1 LNKYTNLG
9 SGRKGCRGLVT
20 KATAEQVRR
29 VCEPETL
36 GFAHTDE
43 LPSLEGIIGQERAVR
58 ALHFGLGIKEQGF
71 NVFVAGP
78 PGTGKI
84 TAVENF
90 IEELA
95 AGQPVPS
102 DWCYVHN
109 FRQPQR
115 PRALELPTGRGAELQ
130 EDLHQIISLVQRDIR
145 RAFNSEE
152 YGRRRTEQLEVF
164 AARRNELLNALGKAV
179 HEKGF
184 ALQVTP
190 VGFMIT
196 PLVEGRMV
204 KEEEFMSLP
213 AEVREGFARRKDQLQ
228 GVIQDAM
235 RQLGGVEREAR
246 EALEKLDREVAEFV
260 VVPLVAPLQ
269 DKYGALSE
277 VREYLDEVRDDLLK
291 NYGLFKEAGF
301 DAEPREQKGSPSRTD
316 PVRKYEVNVL
326 VDNSGRKG
334 APVVMEV
341 NPSVSN
347 LVGRI
352 DREAQF
358 GALVTDFTMIRAG
371 SLHNANGGYLVIPV
385 DELLKNP
392 QSWSVLKRAMRNEK
406 ISIEDFGD
414 RVGILSAKSL
424 QPEPVPFRAKVVLLG
439 SPELYR
445 LFYLLDPEFQ
455 ELFKVKA
462 EFDSVMPRNPENV
475 RKYAAFFAT
484 LCRKEGLR
492 HIDVSGIARLVEYG
506 SRMAEDQEMLSARFA
521 DIADVV
527 REANHY
533 ALSEGAE
540 YILSAHI
547 QKAVDERLHRVNLV
561 QEKLAH
567 WLDRGLLLVE
577 TDGDETGQ
585 VNALTVIDL
594 GDISFGRPVRVTASV
609 AAGRSGVV
617 DIERESRLGGPL
629 HTKGVLIL
637 GGFLSER
644 FGRDEPLTLA
654 ARLVFE
660 QSYSGVDGDSASVAE
675 LAAIVSALTGVP
687 VRQGIAVTGSMNQK
701 GRVQAV
707 GGVNDKVEGFFDLC
721 RARGLTGRQGVVIPR
736 SNVQNLM
743 LKEEVIE
750 AVRAGQF
757 AIFPVETVDEALSVL
772 TGEDP
777 RRLQALAEA
786 RVKAL
791 REKAHGNGEKETVS
805 SRPANAGTPAVA
817 PATLLAS
824 QLAEKGGGGKAGV
837 GDTREKPEPAGIF
850 RKTVGRNPAGTSESI
865 T

>member
-1 LNKYTNLG
+1 VN
-9 SGRKGCRGLVT
+9 

-29 VCEPETL
+29 VCVPESL

-71 NVFVAGP
+71 SVFVAGP

-84 TAVENF
+84 TAVKNF

-95 AGQPVPS
+95 AGQPVPA
-102 DWCYVHN
+102 DWCYVHS

-115 PRALELPTGRGAELQ
+115 PRALELPTGKGAGLQ
-130 EDLHQIISLVQRDIR
+130 DDLQQIIALVQRDIR

-184 ALQVTP
+184 TLQVTP
-190 VGFMIT
+190 VGFMVT
-196 PLVEGRMV
+196 PLVDGRMV

-213 AEVREGFARRKDQLQ
+213 AEVREGFAHRKDELQ
-228 GVIQDAM
+228 GTIQDAM
-235 RQLGGVEREAR
+235 RHLGGVEREAR
-246 EALEKLDREVAEFV
+246 EALERLDREVAEFV

-269 DKYGALSE
+269 DKYGELPAVL
-277 VREYLDEVRDDLLK
+277 EYLDEVREDLLR

-301 DAEPREQKGSPSRTD
+301 EAEPREQKGGPLRTD

-326 VDNSGRKG
+326 VDNSGRRG

-341 NPSVSN
+341 NPSVPN

-358 GALVTDFTMIRAG
+358 GALVTDFTMIRPG

-392 QSWSVLKRAMRNEK
+392 LSWSVLKRAMRNER

-414 RVGILSAKSL
+414 RAGILSAKSL
-424 QPEPVPFRAKVVLLG
+424 QPEPVPFCAKVVLLG
-439 SPELYR
+439 SPDLYR

-462 EFDSVMPRNPENV
+462 EFDSVMPRNPENA
-475 RKYAAFFAT
+475 RKYAALFAT

-492 HIDVSGIARLVEYG
+492 HIDASGIARLVEYG

-540 YILSAHI
+540 YILSGHI
-547 QKAVDERLHRVNLV
+547 RQAVGERLHRVNLV
-561 QEKLAH
+561 QEKLAE
-567 WLDRGLLLVE
+567 WLDRGVLLVE
-577 TDGDETGQ
+577 TDGAQAGQ
-585 VNALTVIDL
+585 VNALTVADL
-594 GDISFGRPVRVTASV
+594 GDISFGRPVRVTAGV

-617 DIERESRLGGPL
+617 DIEREARLGGPV

-637 GGFLSER
+637 GGFLAER

-654 ARLVFE
+654 VRLVFE
-660 QSYSGVDGDSASVAE
+660 QSYAGVDGDSASVAE
-675 LAAIVSALTGVP
+675 LAAIMSALTGVP

-707 GGVNDKVEGFFDLC
+707 GGVNEKVEGFFDLC
-721 RARGLTGRQGVVIPR
+721 RARGLTGGQGVVIPR
-736 SNVQNLM
+736 ANVQNLM
-743 LKEEVIE
+743 LKEEVVE
-750 AVRAGQF
+750 AVRAGRF
-757 AIFPVETVDEALSVL
+757 AVFPVDTVDEALSVL
-772 TGEDP
+772 TGEAP
-777 RRLQALAEA
+777 ERLQALAEE

-791 REKAHGNGEKETVS
+791 REILHDYGEDG
-805 SRPANAGTPAVA
+805 AAGDADGCDSCGA
-817 PATLLAS
+817 ACRS
-824 QLAEKGGGGKAGV
+824 
-837 GDTREKPEPAGIF
+837 
-850 RKTVGRNPAGTSESI
+850 TS
-865 T
+865 